1 MKPGER
7 VEKLILLSV
16 NEELSKQKKRQYGL
30 FQCDC
35 GNTKTLRVGHVTS
48 LSTKS
53 CGCSK
58 LEEIQKYNQTKN
70 LNNQFEIGKTYGYLT
85 YIQALNES
93 NKAGRQ
99 LGKFQCKCGNK
110 VDLALS
116 YVKSGTQSCGCI
128 KHEKVSDSRLTILR
142 NIAKQ
147 RTLDSLPI
155 IGTQYQFLTYLGN
168 PIQVNGRIHG
178 DFKCTCGNILIA
190 HKINAVL
197 NSPSNSC
204 GCRKETRLEEFT
216 NSHLALTKYQS
227 RVYIDS
233 KKYYIPDFIINPTTY
248 LNVDGLYWHNE
259 ENKGKDYHYN
269 LRKDF
274 ESKNLRILQF
284 YEDEIY
290 NKPHIIQSMVNNL
303 KGLNTVIGARK
314 CEIKEVSA
322 GLCKTFVDMHH
333 LQGHGSYGKGMG
345 LYLNNELVALM
356 TYKKKDEG
364 IDILRFCN
372 KHGLTIQGG
381 FSKLLNH
388 IQQLEQPK
396 FIDNWVDMRYGTG
409 NHLASYGFEKIKE
422 TIGWCWGHNTGTRYN
437 RLQCRA
443 NMDNRKLTE
452 AQHAQELKYF
462 KIFDAGQALFR
473 KIC

>member
-1 MKPGER
+1 MEIGTKI
-7 VEKLILLSV
+7 EKLTLLAIDK
-16 NEELSKQKKRQYGL
+16 ELTKLKQKQYGL

-35 GNTKTLRVGHVTS
+35 GNTKTLRISHVKS

-70 LNNQFEIGKTYGYLT
+70 LNNQFEIGKMYGYLT

-128 KHEKVSDSRLTILR
+128 KHEKIPIER
-142 NIAKQ
+142 KQ
-147 RTLDSLPI
+147 KLIQTGFERRIKVAPS
-155 IGTQYQFLTYLGN
+155 IGTQFSNITFVGN
-168 PIQVNGRIHG
+168 EEYKNGRMFG
-178 DFKCTCGNILIA
+178 DFKCKCGQMLNIPVNSA
-190 HKINAVL
+190 INT
-197 NSPSNSC
+197 NTTSC
-204 GCRKETRLEEFT
+204 GCKKETKLEEFAFET
-216 NSHLALTKYQS
+216 LQFTKYQK
-227 RVYIDS
+227 RIHIQNR
-233 KKYYIPDFIINPTTY
+233 YYIPDFIINPTTY